1 MPTLILMLR
10 KLAVVALTIA
20 AMVFTASVTSNA
32 QLREGKEARPFEK
45 GPPSPDTTI
54 AFVTGRVTDVY
65 GRGISRT
72 RISLFNLNRDGE
84 YTATSNAFGYYRIND
99 LPVGDFYVMSV
110 AHKRYLFLN
119 GSTSFSLEDN
129 LTGMD
134 FVADN

>member
-1 MPTLILMLR
+1 MPTLMLR

-20 AMVFTASVTSNA
+20 TMVFATSLTLNA
-32 QLREGKEARPFEK
+32 QQRGGKEARPFEI

-54 AFVTGRVTDVY
+54 AYVTGRVTDVY
-65 GRGISRT
+65 GRGINRV
-72 RISLFNLNRDGE
+72 RISLFNVDSDE
-84 YTATSNAFGYYRIND
+84 QYTATTNAFGYYRIND
-99 LPVGDFYVMSV
+99 LPVGDYYVMSV

-119 GSTSFSLEDN
+119 GSTSFSLEDD